1 MLTFEELKLLSCRWP
16 SGESADGQPLFC
28 GKKASDGCPYCAEH
42 ALLAYRKPPSILR
55 FSLAALVADRK
66 LRWVATE
73 T

>member
-1 MLTFEELKLLSCRWP
+1 MVTFEELKLLSCRWP

-28 GKKASDGCPYCAEH
+28 GEKACDGCPYCADH
-42 ALLAYRKPPSILR
+42 ASLAYRKPPSTLR
-55 FSLAALVADRK
+55 RSLAALVADRE